1 VFAPVR
7 FDLNESIAKRLITF
21 GFFVLV
27 ALTPFITAVSLGV
40 YLIALTFSIFIYKAL
55 APFERFTGFI
65 WNADK
70 DKFYLF
76 SKDKVLEASP
86 PAQIIHLG
94 FVIFIKAQPMD
105 RALPVW
111 IGVWFDQLPDR
122 DWRRLSVIS
131 QYAPVGVSR

>member
-7 FDLNESIAKRLITF
+7 FDLVESKAKRLITF

-27 ALTPFITAVSLGV
+27 ALTPLFTSVSTSVFLIT
-40 YLIALTFSIFIYKAL
+40 LTFSLIIYRGL
-55 APFERFTGFI
+55 APFERFSGFL

-70 DKFYLF
+70 DRFYLF
-76 SKDKVLEASP
+76 IKKTTLEAIP
-86 PAQIIHLG
+86 PDQIINLG
-94 FVIFIKAQPMD
+94 FVIFVKVKPID

-111 IGVWFDQLPDR
+111 ISVWFDQLSER

-131 QYAPVGVSR
+131 QYAPVGVRR